1 MYVHNHS
8 PWLRQLRRQKALAPL
23 QHDVT
28 VDVVIIG
35 AGISGISTA
44 YQILKETPKSVLLI
58 EADKVA
64 HGATGHNAGQI
75 ASYFER
81 SLWSMAEEYGVEQ
94 TCAAQRDVESAWEVI
109 EEMVNTVGMD
119 DQYWTFTG
127 YAGCTNLEQVV
138 HYLKSNQVR
147 REGGLPLQTLYIAED
162 SPWLHHLSAEYD
174 GLFETCPLGTIL
186 EALNSDNLEYGAMLA
201 NKKGC
206 TNSALFCEQ
215 VLLYLQKTYWDRFQC
230 VEKTPVDL
238 VEVYETLAECHT
250 KSGVVA
256 TGSHV
261 VLCTN
266 GFEHFR
272 IENRH
277 GGPIDARFHLEVEGK
292 VGLMAGYIEADLR
305 PPMAVSYF
313 PKDAEDPSEDAYF
326 YVTRRPFVEG
336 AETKTLLCIG
346 GPDHPLDHHTYS
358 RSEAYVNDFQTSID
372 DFVQHS
378 YRHHPSIPVSYA
390 FLWHGLMGYT
400 KNRLRLIG
408 HEPCNPVLLY
418 NLGCNGVGILPS
430 LFASTKIAGLLAGKT
445 YAPSLFDPFKNTCS
459 LE

>member
-94 TCAAQRDVESAWEVI
+94 TCAAQRDVESAWDI
-109 EEMVNTVGMD
+109 LQEMARAVGMA
-119 DQYWTFTG
+119 DQYWSFTG
-127 YAGCTNLEQVV
+127 YAGCTTLAQVV
-138 HYLKSNQVR
+138 HYLQSNKVR
-147 REGGLPLQTLYIAED
+147 RDGGLSLQTLFVAED
-162 SPWLHHLSAEYD
+162 APWIQQIPQGYT
-174 GLFETCPLGTIL
+174 GLYELCPRAQIHEALGT
-186 EALNSDNLEYGAMLA
+186 DNQDFAAMLA
-201 NKKGC
+201 SKKGC
-206 TNSALFCEQ
+206 TNSALFCEN
-215 VLLYLQKTYWDRFQC
+215 VLTYLQKVYWDRFQC
-230 VEKTPVDL
+230 VEQSPIDL
-238 VEVYETLAECHT
+238 VELYDSMAECHT
-250 KSGVVA
+250 TSGVVA
-256 TGSHV
+256 TGTQV

-272 IENRH
+272 IENRS
-277 GGPIDARFHLEVEGK
+277 GVAIDGRFHMEVEGK
-292 VGLMAGYIEADLR
+292 VGLMAGYIEEETR

-313 PKDAEDPSEDAYF
+313 PTEVQDPSEDAYF
-326 YVTRRPFVEG
+326 YVTRRPFAAGE
-336 AETKTLLCIG
+336 ETKTLLCIG
-346 GPDHPLDHHTYS
+346 GPDHPLEHHTYS
-358 RSEAYVNDFQTSID
+358 RSEAYVNDFQHQID
-372 DFVQHS
+372 DFVQKT
-378 YRHHPSIPVSYA
+378 YRHHPSIPISYA

-408 HEPCNPVLLY
+408 QDPTNPVLLY

-430 LFASTKIAGLLAGKT
+430 LFGAKKIAGLLAGKT
-445 YAPSLFDPFKNTCS
+445 YPPSLFDPFSAC
-459 LE
+459 